1 MKNRIISM
9 LLVVVSC
16 VLLLTGCAFNYQK
29 KDLSEYATFDKAA
42 FAELLKAVEVT
53 EGEFKYED
61 EDTRNQLVKD
71 EIYNRLVKYVDDED
85 KITTGTIAEKNLL
98 YYCYYIV
105 ATFEEKETV
114 EGTETKVD
122 KSYTFYATNMTASKF
137 QKLALY
143 NLEKDVDKKIM
154 EAFLGEGVPAYDFG
168 TDGAYVT
175 KDASTDVAEAGKV
188 VYVSYKLT
196 VGSKTTEYTNQR
208 ITLPAEDDGTFA
220 GYLVGKNIATTLT
233 DKTFGEGETA
243 QKYSGIKINWMVES
257 GKGVEVV
264 FENTVDEEEKPVINN
279 PFTTTTSQ
287 KSDDGVTK
295 NLKDAKKVVYHI
307 YPVARQEIGE
317 LTEETGKLVFT
328 TLLGDAIAPTSLPS
342 LSKADYKYTEGD
354 KTVTIKSLIEELAEK
369 YKALSDAKS
378 AYDKSPAN
386 ADLKKKWEDAKA
398 AVADDKLD
406 EYWNKMVKCAE
417 AKEENLSKVLFEEY
431 TESVY
436 DELEAEYNEEIADKV
451 AVAIWKMI
459 QDNVKNVTAP
469 ERAVKD
475 AYKHNLESYK
485 YDYYTGNVDGS
496 TASDAKKN
504 IDEYDSF
511 RDYLIA
517 KAAKIAKD
525 ELGKTETVD
534 TYDKARDVLEA
545 YAETQV
551 KEYIV
556 IWTAAK
562 AYEIEVVDTEVENF
576 ALIQSYYMQIYG
588 MNVTADQIIE
598 RYSEE
603 NIRTYL
609 AFDKLMAHFLET
621 KADDE
626 DTADVDESDASDYLN
641 ITVVR
646 KDAEEKDDK

>member
-1 MKNRIISM
+1 MKNRIISL

-53 EGEFKYED
+53 DGDFAYGD
-61 EDTRNQLVKD
+61 EDVRNQLVKD
-71 EIYNRLVKYVDDED
+71 EIYDRFVKYAEDDD
-85 KITTGTIAEKNLL
+85 KITTGTIAEKDLL

-114 EGTETKVD
+114 EGEETTVD

-143 NLEKDVDKKIM
+143 NLEKDVDKKILA
-154 EAFLGEGVPAYDFG
+154 AFVGEGVDAYDFA
-168 TDGAYVT
+168 TKGAYTT
-175 KDASTDVAEAGKV
+175 KDASTDVATAGKV

-208 ITLPAEDDGTFA
+208 VVLPDEDDGTFA
-220 GYLVGKNIATTLT
+220 GYLVGKNVATTLT
-233 DKTFGEGETA
+233 DKTIGEGETA
-243 QKYSGIKINWMVES
+243 EKYTGIKINWMVES
-257 GKGVEVV
+257 GSGVEVV
-264 FENTVDEEEKPVINN
+264 FENTVDENDKPVINN

-307 YPVARQEIGE
+307 YPVARQEIPE

-328 TLLGDAIAPTSLPS
+328 TLLGDAIAPSSLPS
-342 LSKADYKYTEGD
+342 LSKADYKYTDGD
-354 KTVTIKSLIEELAEK
+354 KTVTIKSVIEDLAAK
-369 YKALSDAKS
+369 YKALSDAKT

-386 ADLKKKWEDAKA
+386 ADLKKEWEDAKA
-398 AVADDKLD
+398 EVADEKLD

-417 AKEENLSKVLFEEY
+417 AKEDDLSKVLFEEY

-436 DELEAEYNEEIADKV
+436 DELEQEYNEEIADKV
-451 AVAIWKMI
+451 AVAVWKMV
-459 QDNVKNVTAP
+459 QDNVKNVKAP

-475 AYKHNLESYK
+475 AYKHNIESYK

-511 RDYLIA
+511 KDYLVA

-525 ELGKTETVD
+525 ELGKTETID
-534 TYDKARDVLEA
+534 TYDKARDILEE
-545 YAETQV
+545 YAEVQV

-556 IWTAAK
+556 IWTVAK
-562 AYEIEVVDTEVENF
+562 EYDIEVVDTEVENF

-588 MNVTADQIIE
+588 MSVTADQIIE

-621 KADDE
+621 QADDE
-626 DTADVDESDASDYLN
+626 ATADVDEADASKYLN
-641 ITVVR
+641 ITIVR
-646 KDAEEKDDK
+646 KPSDK